1 MNRGFLL
8 ILISFTAL
16 FSCENNAVS
25 TFKNYGPT
33 QVDSTKAITLDDML
47 LQLEQNPEKTEFTFF
62 APVNEVCQA
71 AGCWVTVTKPDG
83 NSLRVRF
90 KNHFLIPTKTKSGVM
105 AYYHGSAYWDTVSV
119 AMQKHFAEDNQES
132 QAAIDTIK
140 TDKFELCFEADG
152 ILIEKPISASKK

>member
-1 MNRGFLL
+1 MFKHILFFVTSALL
-8 ILISFTAL
+8 VV
-16 FSCENNAVS
+16 SCGQSNTQNFA
-25 TFKNYGPT
+25 NYGPAK
-33 QVDSTKAITLDDML
+33 VDSTEAITLDDML
-47 LQLEQNPEKTEFTFF
+47 LQLEQNPEKTTFTFF
-62 APVNEVCQA
+62 APVNEVCRA

-83 NSLRVRF
+83 KAMRVRF
-90 KNHFLIPTKTKSGVM
+90 KNHFLIPTNTKVGVM
-105 AYYHGSAYWDTVSV
+105 AYYHGNAYWDTVSV